1 MSWFSRNE
9 LADKVTALE
18 QENLS
23 LRADLEAA
31 QAGENQVP
39 ALTQEITGLKEDL
52 ESARGA
58 LTAEES
64 AHEATKQELT
74 AATAKLEPAA
84 LAERITASA
93 NSEDE
98 ADAPVKD
105 AVEREVTNRIAASGH
120 PPLNTAKAENEE
132 ATQNLLSR
140 AAFDKL
146 DHAQRDTFMKSGGKL
161 KA

>member
-58 LTAEES
+58 LTTEET
-64 AHEATKQELT
+64 AHAATRQELT
-74 AATAKLEPAA
+74 SATAKLEPAA

-98 ADAPVKD
+98 ADAPVKE

-120 PPLNTAKAENEE
+120 PPLNTAKAEGEE
-132 ATQNLLSR
+132 VARGAISR
-140 AAFDKL
+140 ATFEAL
-146 DHAQRDTFMKSGGKL
+146 SHADRAAHIADGGTITN
-161 KA
+161 

>member
-31 QAGENQVP
+31 QSGENQVP
-39 ALTQEITGLKEDL
+39 VLTQEIAGLKEDL
-52 ESARGA
+52 ESARQA
-58 LTAEES
+58 LTTEES
-64 AHEATKQELT
+64 AHAATRQELT

-84 LAERITASA
+84 LAERITAAA

-98 ADAPVKD
+98 ADAPVKE
-105 AVEREVTNRIAASGH
+105 AVEREVTNRIVASGH
-120 PPLNTAKAENEE
+120 PPLDTAKAESEDVTRNK
-132 ATQNLLSR
+132 LSR
-140 AAFDKL
+140 DAFNSLSPVEKN
-146 DHAQRDTFMKSGGKL
+146 TFMRNGGKL
-161 KA
+161 TN